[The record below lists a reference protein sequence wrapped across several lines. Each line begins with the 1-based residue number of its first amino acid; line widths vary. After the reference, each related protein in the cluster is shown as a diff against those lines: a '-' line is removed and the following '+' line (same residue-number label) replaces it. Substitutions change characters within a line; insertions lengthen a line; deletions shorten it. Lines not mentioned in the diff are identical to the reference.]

1 MYLRLSAEEY
11 LKKFPPPKNREET
24 WRNLWEFATAVKK
37 LSPQHFDGFYL
48 GIEETPDNKAGMA
61 DRIEL
66 FKKLGY
72 C

>member
-11 LKKFPPPKNREET
+11 LKEFPPPKDREET
-24 WRNLWEFATAVKK
+24 WRNLWKFATAIEK
-37 LSPQHFDGFYL
+37 LSQQYFDGFYM
-48 GIEETPDNKAGMA
+48 GIERNLDGKVGVA